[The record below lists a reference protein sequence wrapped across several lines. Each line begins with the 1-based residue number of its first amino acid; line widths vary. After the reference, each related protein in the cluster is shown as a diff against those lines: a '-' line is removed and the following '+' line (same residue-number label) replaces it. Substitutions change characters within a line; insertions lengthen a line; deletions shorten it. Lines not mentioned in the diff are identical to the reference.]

1 MFVFVLYKVKSFRIQ
16 ISYYMKKEK
25 VTIKKRKEEKAAE
38 TTAIE
43 KSCVI
48 LKKNHGYNRKL
59 SVQFCALAS
68 LLLL

>member
-1 MFVFVLYKVKSFRIQ
+1 
-16 ISYYMKKEK
+16 MKKEK